1 MQEIKIPD
9 GCKASIDFGKRVV
22 VIEDDSFALNKGDI
36 CVKRNKWIFIFSHT
50 IQMFSPDA
58 ICYYVL
64 TSKMDRDLIR
74 FNKYGIGSLSDK
86 EEIRLATHSEAQLLF
101 DALAKKGKKWNPET
115 MQIEDIEN
123 TILVPENISVYKRKI
138 GDSGNYG
145 DGLFIGFNSGQ
156 RLGVKR
162 SKYNVDVDGFGLY
175 EKVQC
180 KLTPCKREDLNVGD
194 TVVIVDKHIKIEDAL
209 DDIDSYNKV
218 VGYRAYA
225 NVEYGCDIQV
235 YDEKILPELSE
246 HTFYKVEPLNR

>member
-22 VIEDDSFALNKGDI
+22 VIEDDSFALKKGDI

-74 FNKYGIGSLSDK
+74 FNKFGIGSLSDK
-86 EEIRLATHSEAQLLF
+86 EEIRLATPSEAQLLF

-123 TILVPENISVYKRKI
+123 TILVPENISIYKRKI

-180 KLTPCKREDLNVGD
+180 KLTSCERKDLKVGD
-194 TVVIVDKHIKIEDAL
+194 TAFATCRKVFHLEMNYCKVL
-209 DDIDSYNKV
+209 DGCFAYIDDMGIS
-218 VGYRAYA
+218 VGEW
-225 NVEYGCDIQV
+225 NNTS
-235 YDEKILPELSE
+235 LNW
-246 HTFYKVEPLNR
+246 YKVEPLNS